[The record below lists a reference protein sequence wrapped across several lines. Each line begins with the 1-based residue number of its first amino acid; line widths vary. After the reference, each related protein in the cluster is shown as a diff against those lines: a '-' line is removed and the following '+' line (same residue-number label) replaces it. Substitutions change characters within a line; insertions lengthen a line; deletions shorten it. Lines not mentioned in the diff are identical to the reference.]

1 MAPILLVPL
10 FGHVDRDVVH
20 VVLLLVVIAIGIAWF
35 LRWTPK

>member
-10 FGHVDRDVVH
+10 FGHVDREIVQIVI
-20 VVLLLVVIAIGIAWF
+20 LVVVVAIGIAWF